1 MIIIPKRIGQLGNQL
16 FHIAHFAASSIEH
29 SYAVRYCNFGSSQIS
44 VTSWCHIQ
52 AATVKQD
59 AVSEPI
65 ERAAAPGIRLDGW
78 YF

>member
-52 AATVKQD
+52 AATVK
-59 AVSEPI
+59 
-65 ERAAAPGIRLDGW
+65 
-78 YF
+78 